1 MLGMGV
7 SAQAAPFTGGN
18 LVIYRVGD
26 GVSLLSSTGSV
37 VFLDEYATNGAL
49 VQSIQLP
56 VTQSGGNY
64 PFVSSGVATSE
75 GGLSLSADGQYLLL
89 QGYATNLS
97 YSGTSLASSLST
109 IVPRVVG
116 RADFNGNI
124 DTSTILSNWATGNNP
139 RSVVST
145 DGINIWIGGAG
156 AGFGAGVGY
165 TTLGSNNFTT
175 LNVIAGGVTNKPLNV
190 ARLGIFDGQLYLSTV
205 KTTNGI
211 YAVGTGL
218 PTTTNQAIVALNG
231 SPGNGVS
238 GSGTGGPFNFVFL
251 PLQNGSTLDTL
262 YYAEDGENNDA
273 AGVFKYSLVG
283 TNWVFNGA
291 MTINDVNPK
300 GFDGLTGA
308 LEVSGNATSVVLYAT
323 SGGATTGGGGFLYV
337 FTDTAGYNVAPSG
350 SPTIIAAAGTNTT
363 FRGIA
368 FAPVAFRNLSVVKAG
383 NDMNIAWSTTGGKR
397 YALQA
402 VTAGPDG
409 RYSTNAFTDVS
420 PTILLP
426 GGTPQTNYVDVGGAT
441 NLPARYYRA
450 RQLP

>member
-1 MLGMGV
+1 
-7 SAQAAPFTGGN
+7 
-18 LVIYRVGD
+18 VIYRVGD

-165 TTLGSNNFTT
+165 TTLSSNNFTT

-190 ARLGIFDGQLYLSTV
+190 ARLGIS
-205 KTTNGI
+205 
-211 YAVGTGL
+211 
-218 PTTTNQAIVALNG
+218 AI
-231 SPGNGVS
+231 
-238 GSGTGGPFNFVFL
+238 NF
-251 PLQNGSTLDTL
+251 
-262 YYAEDGENNDA
+262 
-273 AGVFKYSLVG
+273 
-283 TNWVFNGA
+283 
-291 MTINDVNPK
+291 
-300 GFDGLTGA
+300 
-308 LEVSGNATSVVLYAT
+308 TS
-323 SGGATTGGGGFLYV
+323 
-337 FTDTAGYNVAPSG
+337 APSKHQ
-350 SPTIIAAAGTNTT
+350 
-363 FRGIA
+363 RHLYRRHR
-368 FAPVAFRNLSVVKAG
+368 FADYHQSGHCCAKRLARQRRF
-383 NDMNIAWSTTGGKR
+383 GKR
-397 YALQA
+397 HRRPIQFR
-402 VTAGPDG
+402 V
-409 RYSTNAFTDVS
+409 
-420 PTILLP
+420 PTS
-426 GGTPQTNYVDVGGAT
+426 AK
-441 NLPARYYRA
+441 RKHS
-450 RQLP
+450 